1 MQTALSTHLFVQH
14 RLTTAWLDQVQ
25 MARIPA
31 VELFCAKQHFDWT
44 RADAVR
50 ELKWWFQNNP
60 LILHSVHSPIYT
72 DEIWGGSGAG
82 SAINICATDKRARIL
97 YVDEV
102 KRALELSEH
111 VPFRYLI
118 QHVGNPSEQ
127 FEERKIDA
135 AYSSLEEL
143 RMFAKYRGVE
153 ILLENIPNEM
163 STASRLNE
171 LMAITRLDLGFC
183 FDSGHAHLMEGVEAA
198 FEQMAPRIRSTHLH
212 DNNGHQDLH
221 YFPFFEPA
229 GTIDWTR
236 TVHLLRGRPDQYPLL
251 LELREVPGKP
261 DPLGEARQILDRF
274 LEIPEQDED
283 Q

>member
-1 MQTALSTHLFVQH
+1 MQTAISSHLCVQR
-14 RLTTAWLDQVQ
+14 RLTAAWLEQVQ
-25 MARIPA
+25 AAGIPA
-31 VELFCAKQHFDWT
+31 IELFCAKQHFDWT
-44 RADAVR
+44 LPDAVR
-50 ELKWWFQNNP
+50 ELKPWFQDNP
-60 LILHSVHSPIYT
+60 LKLHSVHSPIYS

-82 SAINICATDKRARIL
+82 SAINICATDKRARIH

-102 KRALELSEH
+102 KRAIELSEH

-118 QHVGNPSEQ
+118 QHVGTPAEQ

-135 AYSSLEEL
+135 AYASLEEL
-143 RMFAKYRGVE
+143 RMFAKYRAVE

-163 STASRLNE
+163 SSASRLNE
-171 LMAITRLDLGFC
+171 LMAITHLDLGFC
-183 FDSGHAHLMEGVEAA
+183 FDAGHANLMEGVEAA

-212 DNNGHQDLH
+212 DNNGQQDLH

-236 TVHLLRGRPDQYPLL
+236 TIRLLRTRPNQYPLL
-251 LELREVPGKP
+251 LELREVPDKA
-261 DPLGEARQILDRF
+261 DPLREAKHILDRF
-274 LEIPEQDED
+274 CEIPEHDED